1 MFTKDLLD
9 QHSNSRKITPP
20 LGEVLMRLFTLHVA
34 VLLAGTALTVRRAFA
49 DGDGM
54 VRLAG
59 TPDQIGTIWGEINK
73 EALARD
79 IEASYLKRA
88 TTAGI
93 SRERLLKRSAAS
105 VRIIEHIAPH
115 WLEEAR
121 AVARAASV
129 PEDLYIAYLDGAVRS
144 RFLGEDPE
152 ECTSYAVSREH
163 ARGGAIMFHKTRDN
177 RDVPQA
183 VYIVESSLEGINKFI
198 AVSNA
203 TGLLG
208 LSMMVNEKGLAGAG
222 DYPADRKKD
231 SSALR
236 LEPAR
241 NRFRGVMSGTI
252 LRHIA
257 ERASN
262 CAEALA
268 IIEHCVD
275 KGRYAGG
282 KVGGSHWLFVDCE
295 GTILEVCNNPG
306 HVVSKV
312 HTQKAYFSR
321 LNKSAAARRLRES
334 TEPVDF
340 SLFHGVSR
348 DPSICLGSSISG
360 MTVEIDPD
368 DPERFTCA
376 WVALPARAAAFPLL
390 MGQSQTPRC
399 LVDGAAYELGKKCPR
414 QTSRW
419 QAMEQSIHSES
430 ERLKEEWKAS
440 IDAGNPER
448 AQVEMMEQWSQTQ
461 ANDLMAAL
469 RE

>member
-1 MFTKDLLD
+1 
-9 QHSNSRKITPP
+9 
-20 LGEVLMRLFTLHVA
+20 MRHFTLQIA
-34 VLLAGTALTVRRAFA
+34 IILAATALTVQRAFA

-59 TPDQIGTIWGEINK
+59 TPEQIGTIWGEINK
-73 EALARD
+73 EAIARD
-79 IEASYLKRA
+79 IKESYLKRA
-88 TTAGI
+88 TAVGI
-93 SRERLLKRSAAS
+93 PRETLLERSAAS
-105 VRIIEHIAPH
+105 VRIIEQIAPH

-121 AVARAASV
+121 AVAHAAGV
-129 PEDLYIAYLDGAVRS
+129 PEDLYVAYLDGAVRS
-144 RFLGEDPE
+144 RFLDEDPD
-152 ECTSYAVSREH
+152 ECTSYAVSRAH

-177 RDVPQA
+177 RDVLQT

-231 SSALR
+231 SSTLR
-236 LEPAR
+236 LKPAP
-241 NRFRGVMSGTI
+241 NRFRGVMGGTI

-262 CAEALA
+262 CAQALA

-275 KGRYAGG
+275 KGWYAGG
-282 KVGGSHWLFVDCE
+282 KVGGNHWLFVDRE

-321 LNKSAAARRLRES
+321 RNKSAAAGRMRQS
-334 TEPVDF
+334 TDPIDF
-340 SLFHGVSR
+340 SLFRSVSR
-348 DPSICLGSSISG
+348 DPSICFDTSISG

-368 DPERFTCA
+368 DPGRFTCA
-376 WVALPARAAAFPLL
+376 WAALPARAAAFPLL
-390 MGQSQTPRC
+390 MGQSRTPRC
-399 LVDGAAYELGKKCPR
+399 LVDGAAYQLGKKSQP

-419 QAMEQSIHSES
+419 QAMEQSIHSE
-430 ERLKEEWKAS
+430 EMRLKEELRAS
-440 IDAGNPER
+440 IDAGNP
-448 AQVEMMEQWSQTQ
+448 APAHVEMMEQWSQTK
-461 ANDLMAAL
+461 ARELMAAL
-469 RE
+469 QE